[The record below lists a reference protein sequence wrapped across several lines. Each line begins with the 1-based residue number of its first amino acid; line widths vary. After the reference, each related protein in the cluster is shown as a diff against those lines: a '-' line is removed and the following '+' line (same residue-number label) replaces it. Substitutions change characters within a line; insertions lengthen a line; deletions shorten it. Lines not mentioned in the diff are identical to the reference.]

1 MSIILVKGRQLFL
14 PAVACF
20 VLACTPLVNA
30 QGASS
35 APNPAGSGTPSQ
47 AIIFPFTAV
56 TSPASVPPTVPDA
69 SCPDTTARPASGA
82 QNPVDPRWT
91 ETIDAELTKKL
102 SKKMQVTIAPVDTTI
117 TPGTLVFAGCLTTI
131 NAGNAA
137 ERMVGLGLGS
147 SQLSAHVRVLLQ
159 TKAGL
164 IPQQDFEVSVKAG
177 NKLPPIGPA
186 GLLVHGAKETRQT
199 LTADAKKL
207 ADQIA
212 KKFAENNKNRS

>member
-1 MSIILVKGRQLFL
+1 
-14 PAVACF
+14 
-20 VLACTPLVNA
+20 
-30 QGASS
+30 
-35 APNPAGSGTPSQ
+35 
-47 AIIFPFTAV
+47 
-56 TSPASVPPTVPDA
+56 
-69 SCPDTTARPASGA
+69 
-82 QNPVDPRWT
+82 
-91 ETIDAELTKKL
+91 
-102 SKKMQVTIAPVDTTI
+102 MQVTIAPVDTTI